1 MTDRTVRSSRLPGGD
16 LVRALFD
23 RRVMG
28 LADRGGASNLVGDRW
43 ADIAADAASTWHG
56 MSRPIPGMPGES
68 LLVGRV
74 ERLDAT
80 PEVAALASRRGLQ
93 NPDLLLVGDHAG
105 RTVVQAADAKFSV
118 ETARAKQV
126 SPEVVAALLGLRDEL
141 PIVFGAIGEDVEM
154 VPGVFVCPDFPLT
167 HLMLARRNGIVRTTV
182 KADEVVLVATDAHR
196 FFAPLE
202 ASSTMPILAEVDDLP
217 VDIDDSLLAGL
228 YYFRLARAAAGC
240 WLDANRPLLVHHD
253 RLALDEDRL
262 AAEVRTRTFGARD
275 AFAVILD
282 FDADVE
288 TVRRQRA
295 AVDQVAQV
303 PVMNRELRAGVER
316 ISEGLGAE
324 QPPSLNQ
331 VRRRLTGWWR
341 GELRDRVGPLNPPV
355 ADLPAEL
362 QRVAAAGRELEPQL
376 PAQIERVVAELV
388 AG

>member
-1 MTDRTVRSSRLPGGD
+1 MTDRTIRSPRLPGGD

-23 RRVMG
+23 RTVMG

-43 ADIAADAASTWHG
+43 ADMVAETAATWHG
-56 MSRPIPGMPGES
+56 ASRPIPGMPDET
-68 LLVGRV
+68 LLVDRV
-74 ERLDAT
+74 LRLDAT
-80 PEVAALASRRGLQ
+80 PEVAATASRRGLQ
-93 NPDLLLVGDHAG
+93 NPDLLLIGAHDG

-141 PIVFGAIGEDVEM
+141 PEVFAGIGEDVEM

-167 HLMLARRNGIVRTTV
+167 HLMLARRNGIMRTTV
-182 KADEVVLVATDAHR
+182 KPDEVVLAEADADA
-196 FFAPLE
+196 FFSPLE

-217 VDIDDSLLAGL
+217 VDIRESLLAGL

-240 WLDANRPLLVHHD
+240 WLDAHRPLLVHHD
-253 RLALDEDRL
+253 RLALDEGQL
-262 AAEVRTRTFGARD
+262 ATEVRKRTFGARD
-275 AFAVILD
+275 AFALILD

-303 PVMNRELRAGVER
+303 PVMNRELRASVER
-316 ISEGLGAE
+316 IAEGLGAE

-341 GELRDRVGPLNPPV
+341 GEIRDRVGPLAPPV
-355 ADLPAEL
+355 QDLPAEL
-362 QRVAAAGRELEPQL
+362 QRVAAAGREIEPRL
-376 PAQIERVVAELV
+376 PAEIERVVGELV